1 MATALTF
8 GEICKRV
15 CEERGWELLPSGVV
29 VKFSDG
35 RHQVVSMEFFEF
47 RGEEQVRLY
56 STIGGASELGN
67 DSLVTALR
75 VNATLA
81 HGALAVREDDLVVV
95 DTLILRDADPGEIEA
110 SISYLAETADYYER
124 IVFGTDDH

>member
-1 MATALTF
+1 MATAERF

-15 CEERGWELLPSGVV
+15 CKERGWELLPSGIVV
-29 VKFSDG
+29 RFADG

-47 RGEEQVRLY
+47 RDEEQVRLY
-56 STIGGASELGN
+56 STIGRAGELGN
-67 DSLVTALR
+67 ESLVTALR

-95 DTLILRDADPGEIEA
+95 ETLILRDADPSEIEA

-124 IVFGTDDH
+124 MVFGRDEH